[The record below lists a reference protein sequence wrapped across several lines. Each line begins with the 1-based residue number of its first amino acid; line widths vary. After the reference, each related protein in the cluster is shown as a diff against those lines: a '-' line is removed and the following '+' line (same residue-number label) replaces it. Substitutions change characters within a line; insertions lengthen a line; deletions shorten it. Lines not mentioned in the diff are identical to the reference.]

1 MKHNLISLIGILL
14 MWGTT
19 SIVLAETT
27 TIGPTP
33 CDDYRHINMTI
44 LDYGNSIICY
54 DLSNNGTITPPHVD
68 SAWITDVYERPLF
81 TCHAQSRELIDI
93 SSLNLEEGELVLVN
107 VQIGNC
113 VMSRLFT
120 SRGSTTTPDPCN
132 EYKHINMTVVN
143 YGNRTIHY
151 DVSNSGTITPPYVD
165 SVWITNRANNIV
177 VFTGHA
183 QSGELIDISFL
194 TRGYYALWIQ
204 IGDCII
210 GKQFTV
216 NRNGTSAS
224 CEEYRTINITTQMND
239 DRSAM
244 YYDLSNDDG
253 TITPPHVDSVWITT
267 LKDSIMLIS
276 HAQSGEWIDISSLK
290 YERYYLR
297 IQIGDC
303 VLSKQFVITAPDPC
317 RAYQNVTIAVAVAED
332 YSTIRYDLA
341 DEGMPITLAVD
352 SMWITN
358 NAVSPVVLTGHAQ
371 PGDPI
376 DISFLRKGL
385 YVLWVQIEE
394 CVKEGPQFRIDSPST
409 DLDSPAGI
417 DTAVKILY
425 NGQLLILRNNKVYT
439 LQGVETR
446 L

>member
-1 MKHNLISLIGILL
+1 MKKNLISLVVVLL
-14 MWGTT
+14 MWSTT

-27 TIGPTP
+27 SIGPTP
-33 CDDYRHINMTI
+33 CDDYRYINMTI
-44 LDYGNSIICY
+44 LDYGNATICY

-68 SAWITDVYERPLF
+68 SVWITDVYERLLF

-120 SRGSTTTPDPCN
+120 SRGSTTIPDPCN

-151 DVSNSGTITPPYVD
+151 DVSNGGTITPPYVD
-165 SVWITNRANNIV
+165 SVWITNRANDTV

-183 QSGELIDISFL
+183 QSDELIDISFL

-210 GKQFTV
+210 GKQLTV
-216 NRNGTSAS
+216 SWNGTSAS
-224 CEEYRTINITTQMND
+224 CEEYRTINIITKMND

-244 YYDLSNDDG
+244 YYDLSDNG
-253 TITPPHVDSVWITT
+253 TITPPYVDSVWITT
-267 LKDSIMLIS
+267 LKDSILLIS

-290 YERYYLR
+290 YERYYFK

-303 VLSKQFVITAPDPC
+303 VLSKQFFITAPDPC
-317 RAYQNVTIAVAVAED
+317 IAYRNTTIAVTVAED

-341 DEGMPITLAVD
+341 DEGMPTTIAVD
-352 SMWITN
+352 SIWITN

-371 PGDPI
+371 PGEPI

-385 YVLWVQIEE
+385 YVLWVQIED
-394 CVKEGPQFRIDSPST
+394 CVKEGPQFRIDRIST
-409 DLDSPAGI
+409 DLDSPA
-417 DTAVKILY
+417 DSETAVKILH